1 MRIFLLFIAGL
12 VGAVAGYFVLVA
24 FNAVTLMLGGNGLS
38 SGPETLAIVAIFMGI
53 GFFGAVSLAPKLLDS
68 VRNRANSIKSGRV
81 ISEAKYREALQLAE
95 KEVDEERQDSGIWAE
110 ALIKAKGNEAQR
122 KIEYMQLRAKSLCS
136 FNAEH
141 DSASDCKT

>member
-110 ALIKAKGNEAQR
+110 ALIMAEGDEAQR
-122 KIEYMQLRAKSLCS
+122 KIKYMQLRAKNLCS
-136 FNAEH
+136 FNAKY
-141 DSASDCKT
+141 DSTSDCKS